1 MSHEVFTEP
10 WARAWAGELRSS
22 DAYRR
27 AARTWEG
34 SLLLEMT
41 DPAIALINEL
51 FAAYEEMPFGLELE
65 EFTDFAMAQFQRRFA
80 RIEKARVAAA

>member
-27 AARTWEG
+27 AARTWE
-34 SLLLEMT
+34 
-41 DPAIALINEL
+41 
-51 FAAYEEMPFGLELE
+51 LE
-65 EFTDFAMAQFQRRFA
+65 EFTDFAMVQFQRRFA